1 MLNRRK
7 AEAKNRLKKG
17 AITAVVYLVL
27 VVALA
32 WFFEA
37 QSTTTII
44 FVRHAEKTS
53 VDDRDPGLSEAG
65 KQRARELS
73 RIMQRLDVDRAVDEI
88 YATQFKR
95 TQETVRPLAIALGKD
110 VHRYDAAD
118 SVTVLEEILREH
130 KGKIS
135 LVAAHSNTIQPLIA
149 ELGGSKVLPP
159 ISEAE
164 YDNLYIVVIPW
175 FGKVK
180 TLRLTYGTPFVA
192 ESR

>member
-1 MLNRRK
+1 MDRRS
-7 AEAKNRLKKG
+7 RLKKG
-17 AITAVVYLVL
+17 AVTAVIYLLL

-44 FVRHAEKTS
+44 FVRHAEKAN
-53 VDDRDPGLSEAG
+53 VADQDPGLSEAG

-73 RIMQRLDVDRAVDEI
+73 RIMQRVDVDRAVDEI

-110 VHRYDAAD
+110 VRRYDAAD
-118 SVTVLEEILREH
+118 FVGVLDEVLREH

-135 LVAAHSNTIQPLIA
+135 LIAAHSNTIQPLIA

-164 YDNLYIVVIPW
+164 YDNIYIVVIPW

-180 TLRLTYGTPFVA
+180 TLRLTYGAPFT
-192 ESR
+192 S